1 MKRSSLFCLIAC
13 LLMLPLSA
21 SSKPTKKTKKQAVT
35 VYDLRVENM
44 TSPLGLN
51 VTMPRF
57 SWKLQSDQQQVSQTA
72 YRILVASSLE
82 ELSENRGT
90 LWDSGDVPSSR
101 QLWIPY
107 IGSSLKSNQRAY
119 WKVCVTTNVGQ
130 SDWSKPQ
137 MFGIGLLNESKWSGQ
152 WIGLEGLQAGEEAGM
167 HTRLAARYLR
177 REYNVKK
184 EITRATAYIAGVGVY
199 ELYINGKRIGNN
211 QMLQPVPSDYRKTIY
226 YNTFDVTSEML
237 AGTSAAKEQKVA
249 VGIVLGNGRFFTMRQ
264 EKAYK
269 SPQFGFPKCRMNILV
284 EYADGS
290 TDIWVTDTKWKMT
303 VNGPIRSNNEYDGE
317 EYDARQELGAW
328 TLAGYDDSSWK
339 PVQRV
344 AVPTG
349 TLRGQMTEGMAVVD
363 ELRPVSCH
371 QTADQQRYIID
382 FGQNTAGMVSVKVR
396 GQVGDTIRIRY
407 AEKLSAPDTLY
418 TANLRNAWSR
428 DIYVCNGQEQGR
440 EWHAAFSYH
449 GFRYIEVSGLA
460 TATADDF
467 RALVVSDKMHQTGQF
482 ACSDTILNKVIRNAR
497 WGILSNYKGMPVDC
511 PQRNERQPWLGD
523 RTVGSLGESYLFDNE
538 RLYTKWMRDICESQR
553 EDGVFCDVAPAF
565 WNYYND
571 DVTWPAA
578 LPFGCEMI
586 YRQYGNP
593 QPIVDSYPYLKR
605 WLQHLFEEYEHDGI
619 ITKDKYGDWCVPP
632 EKPELI
638 HSQDPA
644 RQTDGQLISTAYT
657 IHILDLMMQF
667 AELQGLSSDVRIW
680 KAKRSAMAQAFNR
693 HFLTVKRGT
702 SVRPD
707 HVLYPDSV
715 FYGNNTATANLL
727 PLAFGLV
734 PDDCKE
740 EVVKNVVTNIIT
752 TGNGHVTCG
761 VIGISWLLRG
771 LSDHGYAD
779 IAYLL
784 ATNSSY
790 PSWGYMAEHG
800 ATTIWELWNGDTANP
815 AMNSGNH
822 VMLLGDLIT
831 WCYQYLAGI
840 RSGAPTAAE
849 GKFVFRPAFD
859 IQDCEWV
866 DASYETPYGRVESKW
881 KKDLQ
886 HLNWT
891 VVVPPNTSADV
902 CLPSGIVEHV
912 GSGKYT
918 YQVEIPTSHP
928 AILKD
933 QFLYEHTSF
942 PQCHA
947 GTLVETQKGDLVA
960 AYFGGKHERN
970 PDVCIWVNIKKK
982 GSDKWS
988 EPILAGDGVFRLGTA
1003 DAELAGIT
1011 AESTKADVG
1020 PIRSTRQNSPSMGEG
1035 RGETLRRKACWN
1047 PVLCEMPNGELWL
1060 FYKIGLN
1067 VKDWTGWV
1075 VKSKDGGKTWGAR
1088 EPLPKGFIGP
1098 VKNKPEIIDGR
1109 LLCGSSTEGNGWKF
1123 HVEILDLKDG
1133 AWKKAPVAQLPWK
1146 YVGPVTAERA
1156 MRTEDAPAEGVAG
1169 SMSSRSKAP
1178 STLPAVDDPEAPAIE
1193 GEAATAD
1200 NLHPID
1206 CIQPSFLKL
1215 NDGRLQVLMRTR
1227 NGKLATS
1234 FSSDNGDTWTPVTLT
1249 DVPNNQSGTDALT
1262 MHDGRHVLIY
1272 NDFETVKGTK
1282 KGPRTPV
1289 SLALSDDGTH
1299 WQHWLTLE
1307 DSPISQYSY
1316 PAIIE
1321 GKDGTL
1327 HCLYTWR
1334 RQRMAYKQV
1343 TLK

>member
-1 MKRSSLFCLIAC
+1 MIKKFILLLALF
-13 LLMLPLSA
+13 PLFGFA
-21 SSKPTKKTKKQAVT
+21 KPKPKQAEVS
-35 VYDLRVENM
+35 VYDLRVENLQ
-44 TSPLGLN
+44 SPLGIA
-51 VTMPRF
+51 TDKPRF
-57 SWKLQSDQQQVSQTA
+57 SWKISGTAQHLFQTG
-72 YRILVASSLE
+72 YRILVASTAE
-82 ELSENRGT
+82 ELAQDKGT
-90 LWDSGDVPSSR
+90 LWDSGDVQSDE
-101 QLWIPY
+101 QLWIAY
-107 IGSSLKSNQRAY
+107 QGVKLQSNQRAY
-119 WKVCVTTNVGQ
+119 WKVCITTTQGK
-130 SDWSKPQ
+130 SAWSEPQ
-137 MFGIGLLNESKWSGQ
+137 IFGVGLLNESKWSGQ

-177 REYNVKK
+177 REFNVKK
-184 EITRATAYIAGVGVY
+184 DVVRATAYIAGLGVY
-199 ELYINGKRIGNN
+199 ELYINGQRIGNN

-226 YNTFDVTSEML
+226 YNTFDVTKEVL
-237 AGTSAAKEQKVA
+237 AKGSSNINNKVA
-249 VGIVLGNGRFFTMRQ
+249 IGIALGNGRFFTMRQ

-269 SPQFGFPKCRMNILV
+269 SPQFGFPKCRLNILV

-290 TDIWVTDTKWKMT
+290 TDTWVTDTKWKMNI
-303 VNGPIRSNNEYDGE
+303 NGPIRSNNEYDGE
-317 EYDARQELGAW
+317 EYDARLELGDW
-328 TLAGYDDSSWK
+328 TCVGYDDSSWQ

-344 AVPTG
+344 AVPLG
-349 TLRGQMTEGMAVVD
+349 TLRGQMTEGMAVVQTIN
-363 ELRPVSCH
+363 PISGH
-371 QTADQQRYIID
+371 QTPDGRYIVD
-382 FGQNTAGMVSVKVR
+382 FGQNTAGMVSMKVR
-396 GQVGDTIRIRY
+396 GVAGDTIRIRY
-407 AEKLSAPDTLY
+407 AEKLSSPDTLY

-440 EWHAAFSYH
+440 EWHSTFSYH
-449 GFRYIEVSGLA
+449 GFRFIEVSGLRDA
-460 TATADDF
+460 KIDDF
-467 RALVVSDKMHQTGQF
+467 QALVVSDRMAYTGQIET
-482 ACSDTILNKVIRNAR
+482 SDTILNKVLNNAR

-523 RTVGSLGESYLFDNE
+523 RTVGSLGESFLFDNE

-586 YRQYGNP
+586 YRQYGNSL
-593 QPIVDSYPYLKR
+593 PIIDSYPYLKR
-605 WLQHLFEEYEHDGI
+605 WLHHLFEEYEQDGI

-657 IHILDLMMQF
+657 IHILDLMTQF
-667 AELQGLSSDVRIW
+667 AEMQGLTADAQQW
-680 KAKRSAMAQAFNR
+680 KDKRTAMAAAFNK

-702 SVRPD
+702 SIRPG
-707 HVLYPDSV
+707 HVLYPDSI

-771 LSDHGYAD
+771 LSDHGFAD
-779 IAYLL
+779 VAYLL

-822 VMLLGDLIT
+822 VMLLGDLLT

-840 RSGAPTAAE
+840 RSNDAYKHLVLKPSFE
-849 GKFVFRPAFD
+849 

-866 DASYETPYGRVESKW
+866 NASYMTPYGEVGSSW

-886 HLNWT
+886 HLQWT
-891 VVVPPNTSADV
+891 VTVPPNTTADV
-902 CLPSGIVEHV
+902 CLPDGKTERV
-912 GSGKYT
+912 GSGTYV
-918 YQVEIPTSHP
+918 YQVEIPTSNP

-947 GTLVETQKGDLVA
+947 GTIVETQKGDLVA

-982 GSDKWS
+982 GSDEWS
-988 EPILAGDGVFRLGTA
+988 EPILAGDGVFQLGTA

-1011 AESTKADVG
+1011 TESTKADAG
-1020 PIRSTRQNSPSMGEG
+1020 PQTKSSMGGG
-1035 RGETLRRKACWN
+1035 RGEALYRKACWN

-1067 VKDWTGWV
+1067 VKDWTGWL
-1075 VKSKDGGKTWGAR
+1075 VKSKDGGKTWGKR

-1109 LLCGSSTEGNGWKF
+1109 LLCGSSTEANGWKF

-1133 AWKKAPVAQLPWK
+1133 AWKTKKPVAELSWK
-1146 YVGPVTAERA
+1146 YVGPIPAEKA
-1156 MRTEDAPAEGVAG
+1156 MRTEEAASDNSIVG
-1169 SMSSRSKAP
+1169 K
-1178 STLPAVDDPEAPAIE
+1178 TLPAVDDPEAPAIE
-1193 GEAATAD
+1193 GEAVTAG

-1215 NDGRLQVLMRTR
+1215 ADGRLQVLMRTR

-1249 DVPNNQSGTDALT
+1249 DVPNNQSGTDAVTL
-1262 MHDGRHVLIY
+1262 HDGRHVLIY
-1272 NDFETVKGTK
+1272 NDFETIKGTK

-1289 SLALSDDGTH
+1289 SLALSNDGTH

-1334 RQRMAYKQV
+1334 RHRMAYKQV

>member
-1 MKRSSLFCLIAC
+1 MIKKFILLLALF
-13 LLMLPLSA
+13 PLFGFA
-21 SSKPTKKTKKQAVT
+21 KPKAKQAEVS
-35 VYDLRVENM
+35 VYDLRVENLQ
-44 TSPLGLN
+44 SPLGIA
-51 VTMPRF
+51 TDKPRF
-57 SWKLQSDQQQVSQTA
+57 SWKISGTAQHLFQTG
-72 YRILVASSLE
+72 YRILVASTAE
-82 ELSENRGT
+82 ELAQDKGT
-90 LWDSGDVPSSR
+90 LWDSGDVQSDE
-101 QLWIPY
+101 QLWIAY
-107 IGSSLKSNQRAY
+107 QGVKLQSNQRAY
-119 WKVCVTTNVGQ
+119 WKVCITTTQGKSAW
-130 SDWSKPQ
+130 SDPQ
-137 MFGIGLLNESKWSGQ
+137 MFGVGLLNESKWSGQ

-177 REYNVKK
+177 REFNVKK
-184 EITRATAYIAGVGVY
+184 DVVRATAYIAGLGVY
-199 ELYINGKRIGNN
+199 ELYINGQRIGNN

-226 YNTFDVTSEML
+226 YNTFDVTKEVL
-237 AGTSAAKEQKVA
+237 AKGSSNINNKVA
-249 VGIVLGNGRFFTMRQ
+249 IGITLGNGRFFTMRQ

-269 SPQFGFPKCRMNILV
+269 SPQFGFPKCRLNILV

-290 TDIWVTDTKWKMT
+290 TDTWVTDTKWKMNI
-303 VNGPIRSNNEYDGE
+303 NGPIRSNNEYDGE
-317 EYDARQELGAW
+317 EYDARLELGDW
-328 TLAGYDDSSWK
+328 TCVGYDDGSWQ

-344 AVPTG
+344 AVPLG
-349 TLRGQMTEGMAVVD
+349 TLRGQMTEGMAVVQTIN
-363 ELRPVSCH
+363 PISGH
-371 QTADQQRYIID
+371 QTPDGRYIVD
-382 FGQNTAGMVSVKVR
+382 FGQNTAGMVSMKVR
-396 GQVGDTIRIRY
+396 GVVGDTIRIRY
-407 AEKLSAPDTLY
+407 AEKLSSPDTLY

-482 ACSDTILNKVIRNAR
+482 ACSDTILNKVIKNAR

-586 YRQYGNP
+586 YRQYGNS
-593 QPIVDSYPYLKR
+593 QPIIDSYPYLKR
-605 WLQHLFEEYEHDGI
+605 WLHHLFEEYEQDGI

-657 IHILDLMMQF
+657 IHILDLMKQF
-667 AELQGLSSDVRIW
+667 AEMQGLTVDAQQW
-680 KAKRSAMAQAFNR
+680 KDKRTSMAAAFNK

-702 SVRPD
+702 SIRPG
-707 HVLYPDSV
+707 HVLYPDSI

-771 LSDHGYAD
+771 LSDHGFAD
-779 IAYLL
+779 VAYLL

-822 VMLLGDLIT
+822 VMLLGDLLT

-840 RSGAPTAAE
+840 RSNDAYKHLVLKPSFE
-849 GKFVFRPAFD
+849 

-866 DASYETPYGRVESKW
+866 NASYMTPYGEVGSSW

-886 HLNWT
+886 HLQWT
-891 VVVPPNTSADV
+891 VTVPPNTTADV
-902 CLPSGIVEHV
+902 CLPDGKTEHV
-912 GSGKYT
+912 GSGTYV
-918 YQVEIPTSHP
+918 YQVEIPTSNP

-947 GTLVETQKGDLVA
+947 GTIVETQKGDLVA

-982 GSDKWS
+982 GSDEWS
-988 EPILAGDGVFRLGTA
+988 EPILAGDGVFQLGTA

-1011 AESTKADVG
+1011 TESTKADAG
-1020 PIRSTRQNSPSMGEG
+1020 PQTKSSMGGG
-1035 RGETLRRKACWN
+1035 RGEALYRKACWN

-1067 VKDWTGWV
+1067 VKDWTGWL
-1075 VKSKDGGKTWGAR
+1075 VKSKDGGKTWGKR

-1109 LLCGSSTEGNGWKF
+1109 LLCGSSTEANGWKF

-1133 AWKKAPVAQLPWK
+1133 AWKTKKPVAEMSWK
-1146 YVGPVTAERA
+1146 YVGPIPAEKA
-1156 MRTEDAPAEGVAG
+1156 MRTEEATSDNSIVG
-1169 SMSSRSKAP
+1169 K
-1178 STLPAVDDPEAPAIE
+1178 TLPAVDDPEAPAIE
-1193 GEAATAD
+1193 GEAATAG

-1215 NDGRLQVLMRTR
+1215 ADGRLQVLMRTR

-1249 DVPNNQSGTDALT
+1249 DVPNNQSGTDAVTL
-1262 MHDGRHVLIY
+1262 HDGRHVLIY
-1272 NDFETVKGTK
+1272 NDFETIKGTK

-1289 SLALSDDGTH
+1289 SLALSNDGTH

-1334 RQRMAYKQV
+1334 RHRMAYKQV